1 MPNLCAANFSRAS
14 MFHFSAAATDMH
26 AAAAMQQATPPAN
39 ITFVFV
45 VAMLFPFPNEISSP
59 FFSVILPYIF
69 PASNLEGNVEIA
81 VPTFLMGANKN
92 IKGKLGP

>member
-1 MPNLCAANFSRAS
+1 MK
-14 MFHFSAAATDMH
+14 
-26 AAAAMQQATPPAN
+26 
-39 ITFVFV
+39 
-45 VAMLFPFPNEISSP
+45 ISSP

-92 IKGKLGP
+92 IKGKLGPYTIFKFLKRHFNRQRFPFAM